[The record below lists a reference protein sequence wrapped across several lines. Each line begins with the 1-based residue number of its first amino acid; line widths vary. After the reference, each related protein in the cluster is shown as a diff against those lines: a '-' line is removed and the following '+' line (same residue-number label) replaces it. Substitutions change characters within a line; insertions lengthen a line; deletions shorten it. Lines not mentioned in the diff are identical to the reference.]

1 MFTIIAYSESVDPG
15 AAYNALTA
23 VADQHVRVSG
33 DDIQIPSLN
42 HVVAVAGLV
51 ENAAANRARLVSPSL
66 RVRSNFQVQPLN
78 GGAAAA
84 VEPASPAAVVDLR
97 SSPLVLAAGEQL
109 NFEVFSDPVAAQRQ
123 SGVVWLADA
132 PIAPIAGPI
141 FTVRATSATALAAGA
156 WSNVAVVFE
165 EDLPRGRYQ
174 LVGLWPVSAG
184 MIAARAVLVGY
195 QWRPGALGADS
206 VNDIGH
212 PTMDCLSVSAD
223 ATQEFWLDLIQV
235 RAGGA

>member
-109 NFEVFSDPVAAQRQ
+109 NFEVLSDPVAAQRQ

-141 FTVRATSATALAAGA
+141 FTVRATSATALVAGA

-184 MIAARAVLVGY
+184 MIAARASSRTGRSSSSTAAACASPAP
-195 QWRPGALGADS
+195 RP
-206 VNDIGH
+206 
-212 PTMDCLSVSAD
+212 
-223 ATQEFWLDLIQV
+223 
-235 RAGGA
+235 RAG